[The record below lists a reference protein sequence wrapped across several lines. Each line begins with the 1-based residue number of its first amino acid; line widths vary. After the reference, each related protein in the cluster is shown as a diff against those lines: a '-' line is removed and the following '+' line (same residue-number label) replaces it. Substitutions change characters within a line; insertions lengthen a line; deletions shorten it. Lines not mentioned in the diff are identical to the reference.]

1 MPDVSTVLSG
11 PFDSIVPTVNLG
23 LFLFFKLP
31 LCFNLLPI
39 VFQPGIVEFDGFV
52 RFLFAYPYLI
62 FFVRSVLEY
71 LFDAVLIGIL
81 HVVIVA
87 IEEFLRSYAFV
98 TVIGVRNHPVF
109 ADNIFKLVVWAV
121 KFVNILAFDGL
132 LKFLIGIFTHET
144 HSS

>member
-1 MPDVSTVLSG
+1 M
-11 PFDSIVPTVNLG
+11 
-23 LFLFFKLP
+23 
-31 LCFNLLPI
+31 
-39 VFQPGIVEFDGFV
+39 

-71 LFDAVLIGIL
+71 LFDAVLIGFL

-98 TVIGVRNHPVF
+98 TMIGVRNHPVF

-121 KFVNILAFDGL
+121 KFVDVLAFDGL
-132 LKFLIGIFTHET
+132 LKFLFGIFAHLLFLRIINYEVLY
-144 HSS
+144 HDVIIIVCYLID